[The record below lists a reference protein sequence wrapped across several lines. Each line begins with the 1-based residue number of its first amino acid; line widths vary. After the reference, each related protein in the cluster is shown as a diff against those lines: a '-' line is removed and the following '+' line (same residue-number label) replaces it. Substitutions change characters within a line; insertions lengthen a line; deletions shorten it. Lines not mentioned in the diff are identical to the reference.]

1 MDEFYLI
8 SGALLMSAAIVMAF
22 RTSSGGAVA
31 AYAGAW
37 AMRASGYAPIDSTL
51 LLFWAIAVMI
61 VVCIDMTRR
70 SPVGAPRRARYFIV
84 GGAIVGTVTA
94 GLTFHQAGAI
104 IGAATGAILGAA
116 AYRGLSRQADL
127 RRLGRWTVAI
137 GLPAVVTM
145 ALVAISLQG
154 ILLRASLQ

>member
-70 SPVGAPRRARYFIV
+70 SPVGAPRRA
-84 GGAIVGTVTA
+84 IVGTVTA

-104 IGAATGAILGAA
+104 LGAATGAILGAA

-154 ILLRASLQ
+154 ILLHASLQ

>member
-22 RTSSGGAVA
+22 RTSSGGAVT

-104 IGAATGAILGAA
+104 LGAA